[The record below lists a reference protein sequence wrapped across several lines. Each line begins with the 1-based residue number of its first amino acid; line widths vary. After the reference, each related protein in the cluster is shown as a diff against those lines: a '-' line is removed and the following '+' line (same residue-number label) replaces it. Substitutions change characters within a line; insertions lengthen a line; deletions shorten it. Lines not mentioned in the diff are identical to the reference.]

1 MTQTPYRAICGF
13 ANRVIRRM
21 LGEKSMPTTILSLI
35 QIIKK
40 LELIEN
46 YFYLFFTNF
55 NPSTYR
61 LQETFKHMGIMKING

>member
-1 MTQTPYRAICGF
+1 
-13 ANRVIRRM
+13 M

>member
-21 LGEKSMPTTILSLI
+21 LGKKHAYNNAFLI